1 MFFRP
6 LENVLSRQ
14 DNFKT
19 KVRCLVLAGNKTE
32 KACNVVD
39 TVLTHEDN
47 APRINLRVGVIDS
60 FMPSQD
66 GIKIIEMLQCVLC
79 YI

>member
-1 MFFRP
+1 MFCRH
-6 LENVLSRQ
+6 LENILSRQ

-39 TVLTHEDN
+39 IVLTHEDN
-47 APRINLRVGVIDS
+47 ASRINLRVGVIDS
-60 FMPSQD
+60 FMPSQ
-66 GIKIIEMLQCVLC
+66 EALR
-79 YI
+79 

>member
-1 MFFRP
+1 MFFRH

-32 KACNVVD
+32 KECNVVYIF
-39 TVLTHEDN
+39 LIHEDN
-47 APRINLRVGVIDS
+47 APRINLRV
-60 FMPSQD
+60 
-66 GIKIIEMLQCVLC
+66 VLL
-79 YI
+79 IV